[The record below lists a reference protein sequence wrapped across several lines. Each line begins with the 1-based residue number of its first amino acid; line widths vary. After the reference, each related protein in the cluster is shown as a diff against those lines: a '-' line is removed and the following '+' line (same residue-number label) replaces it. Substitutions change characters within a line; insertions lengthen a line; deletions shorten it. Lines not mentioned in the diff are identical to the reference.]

1 VLRTFFALEIGD
13 EARRAAAALVER
25 LRADPGCAAVRW
37 GRPEAFHVTLRF
49 LGPTPEERV
58 PALVEAVR
66 RETAGIAPFALAL
79 GALGAFPDERRPRVV
94 FVAVEP
100 HAPVAALAAAVER
113 GTVAAGFA
121 PEQRSFNGHLTLGR
135 VRGRRPEGA
144 RSEPKAS
151 EAMGGRRRVRLPAG
165 ERCAAEPFPVA
176 SLVLLRSEPSAAG
189 SVYTPLA
196 QIALGG
202 GTSP

>member
-13 EARRAAAALVER
+13 EARRAAATLVER
-25 LRADPGCAAVRW
+25 LRADPGCGAVRW

-49 LGPTPEERV
+49 LGPTPEARL

-66 RETAGIAPFALAL
+66 RATAEVAPFALAL
-79 GALGAFPDERRPRVV
+79 GALGTFPDERRPRVV

-100 HAPVAALAAAVER
+100 HEPVAALAAAVER
-113 GTVAAGFA
+113 GVVAAGFP
-121 PEQRSFNGHLTLGR
+121 PEERRFHGHLTLGR
-135 VRGRRPEGA
+135 IREQ
-144 RSEPKAS
+144 
-151 EAMGGRRRVRLPAG
+151 RRRVRLPAD
-165 ERCAAEPFPVA
+165 ERCDAAPFPVA
-176 SLVLLRSEPSAAG
+176 SLVLLRSEPSSAG
-189 SVYTPLA
+189 STYTPLA

>member
-25 LRADPGCAAVRW
+25 LRADPGCGAVRW

-66 RETAGIAPFALAL
+66 RETAGCAPFTLAL
-79 GALGAFPDERRPRVV
+79 GALGAFPEERRPRVV

-100 HAPVAALAAAVER
+100 HEPVAALAAAVER
-113 GTVAAGFA
+113 GVVAAGFP
-121 PEQRSFNGHLTLGR
+121 PEARAFNGHLTLGR
-135 VRGRRPEGA
+135 VRQRPEGA

-151 EAMGGRRRVRLPAG
+151 EVIGWRRRVRLPAG
-165 ERCAAEPFPVA
+165 VRADPAPFPVA
-176 SLVLLRSEPSAAG
+176 SCVLLRSQPSAAG

-202 GTSP
+202 VASP

>member
-1 VLRTFFALEIGD
+1 VLRTFFAIEIGD

-37 GRPEAFHVTLRF
+37 GRPEGFHVTLRF

-66 RETAGIAPFALAL
+66 RETAGGVPFALAL

-100 HAPVAALAAAVER
+100 HEPVAALATGVER
-113 GTVAAGFA
+113 GAVAAGFP
-121 PEQRSFNGHLTLGR
+121 PEQRPFHGHLTLGR
-135 VRGRRPEGA
+135 VREQ
-144 RSEPKAS
+144 
-151 EAMGGRRRVRLPAG
+151 RRRVRLPAG
-165 ERCAAEPFPVA
+165 ARPEPVRFPVG
-176 SLVLLRSEPSAAG
+176 SVVLFRSEPSSAG

-202 GTSP
+202 VASP